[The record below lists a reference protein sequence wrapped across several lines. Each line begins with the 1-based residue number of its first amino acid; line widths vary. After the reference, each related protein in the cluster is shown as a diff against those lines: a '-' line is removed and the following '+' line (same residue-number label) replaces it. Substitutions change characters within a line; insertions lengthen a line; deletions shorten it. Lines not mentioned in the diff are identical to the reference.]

1 MGDARKRHVP
11 VADDPKPR
19 ISMRGGESPAR
30 PESPLRGE
38 SVPRNEL
45 RGLVG
50 EPRLYHV
57 WFSTK
62 RRKWLLQG
70 DVADRAKS
78 LFRQIAFEKGIE
90 LRECE
95 TMVDHAHLLLSAQ
108 PEGLTRDV
116 KLLKGISA
124 RRLLQQFPDIRLD
137 ARTDNFW
144 QRGFGFRAVLED
156 AEGVA
161 WYIRTQK
168 RRPSA
173 YER

>member
-1 MGDARKRHVP
+1 LA
-11 VADDPKPR
+11 
-19 ISMRGGESPAR
+19 
-30 PESPLRGE
+30 
-38 SVPRNEL
+38 
-45 RGLVG
+45 G

-70 DVADRAKS
+70 DVDARAKS

-95 TMVDHAHLLLSAQ
+95 TMVDHAHLLLSAR

-124 RRLLQQFPDIRLD
+124 RRLLQEFPDIRLD

-144 QRGFGFRAVLED
+144 QRGFGCRELGDD
-156 AEGVA
+156 ARGVA

-173 YER
+173 YDR